1 MKLVKKKTIK
11 LFQVYLSIIG
21 TIISILLFL
30 IAVTGVDKL
39 FTPHEKCMNGVLYYK
54 FALSMTVA
62 YDLDN
67 RVIPCNPENY

>member
-1 MKLVKKKTIK
+1 MNLIKKKRVKT
-11 LFQVYLSIIG
+11 LQLYLSIVG
-21 TIISILLFL
+21 TVITILLFL

-39 FTPHEKCMNGVLYYK
+39 FVPHEKCMRGVVYYK

-67 RVIPCNPENY
+67 RTIPCNPDNY